1 MRRVAL
7 IVVVGAIAALGGG
20 AAARSAAIPL
30 FPTGIRALDGSGNN
44 LQHPAW
50 GQANTPYLRVAPA
63 NYADGRGAV
72 ASGPSPRYVS
82 NRIFNDVSQNIF
94 SENAV
99 SQWGWTWGQFLD
111 HTFGLAQGG
120 TESAPLG
127 FSKTDPLE
135 GFRNDFGAIDFT
147 RDAIVSGTGATTPRQ
162 QLNTVSSFI
171 DGWNVYGG
179 TTTRLDWLR
188 SGARL
193 LSAPGG
199 YLPLVTARGDASKAP
214 AMNLMGRLMGSPT
227 SAVVAG
233 DVRANENIA
242 LTATHTLF
250 LREHNRIVGL
260 LPRALPDETRFQ
272 IARRIVSA
280 EIQWITYTEWLPS
293 LGIRLSPYRGYNPNA
308 NAALSNE
315 FATVGYRGHSMI
327 HGEFDVSV
335 ADGHYS
341 AAELAALEEQGLDI
355 ESEDG
360 TTKLE
365 VPLNLA
371 FGNPGLL
378 KQVGLGPL
386 AAALAAKRE
395 YRNDEQIDNQLRSV
409 LFQVPGP
416 EVTDPAGCL
425 DGADLPNCF
434 HGVVDLGAIDV
445 QRGRDHGMPSY
456 NALRRAYGLAPRRSF
471 TDVTGEPTDRFLADP
486 KVDKANP
493 IDDPN
498 ILDFVKLLDRKGAV
512 VQPGT
517 EEAEEDVVTAIR
529 RTTLAARLKAVY
541 GSVDKLDAF
550 VGMVSERHLP
560 GTEFGELQYVMWKR
574 QFEALRDGDR
584 YFFAN
589 DPSLPL
595 IRSLFGIDYRKS
607 LADVILL
614 NTELKPTDLQR
625 NVFRAPL
632 D

>member
-1 MRRVAL
+1 MRRAAL
-7 IVVVGAIAALGGG
+7 IVVAGVIAAVGGG
-20 AAARSAAIPL
+20 ASARSAANPL
-30 FPTGIRALDGSGNN
+30 FPTGLRALDGSGNN

-50 GQANTPYLRVAPA
+50 GQANTPYLRLAPA
-63 NYADGRGAV
+63 VYADGKGAPV
-72 ASGPSPRYVS
+72 SGPSPRYVS

-99 SQWGWTWGQFLD
+99 SQWGWTWAQFLD
-111 HTFGLAQGG
+111 HTFGLASGG
-120 TESAPLG
+120 SENAPLG
-127 FSKTDPLE
+127 FSAADALE
-135 GFRNDFGAIDFT
+135 SFRNDFGAIDFV
-147 RDAIVSGTGATTPRQ
+147 RDAFASGTGATTPRQ
-162 QLNTVSSFI
+162 QVNTVSSYI

-179 TTTRLDWLR
+179 TTPRLDWLR
-188 SGARL
+188 KGARL

-199 YLPLVTARGDASKAP
+199 YLPLVTARGNASTAP
-214 AMNLMGRLMGSPT
+214 AMNLMGRLMGSPA

-242 LTATHTLF
+242 LTEVHTLF
-250 LREHNRIVGL
+250 MREHNRIVGL
-260 LPRALPDETRFQ
+260 LPRSLPDETKFQ
-272 IARRIVSA
+272 VARRIVGA

-293 LGIRLSPYRGYNPNA
+293 LGIRLSAYRGYNPA
-308 NAALSNE
+308 VDASLSNE

-341 AAELAALEEQGLDI
+341 TAELAALEAQGVDI

-365 VPLNLA
+365 VPLNIA

-378 KQVGLGPL
+378 RQVGLGPL
-386 AAALAAKRE
+386 AAGLASERE

-416 EVTDPAGCL
+416 DVSDPSGCL
-425 DGADLPNCF
+425 DGQDLPSCF
-434 HGVVDLGAIDV
+434 RGVVDLGAIDV

-456 NALRRAYGLAPRRSF
+456 NDLRRAYGLRPRRSF
-471 TDVTGEPTDRFLADP
+471 TEITGEPSERFSADP
-486 KVDKANP
+486 KIDTANP

-498 ILDFVKLLDRKGAV
+498 ILDFVRLLDRTGAV

-517 EEAEEDVVTAIR
+517 EAAAEDVVTGVR
-529 RTTLAARLKAVY
+529 RTTLAARLKAIY

-550 VGMVSERHLP
+550 VGMVSERHIP

-584 YFFAN
+584 YFFGN
-589 DPSLPL
+589 DPSLGL
-595 IRSLFGIDYRKS
+595 IRQLFGIDYRKS
-607 LADVILL
+607 LRDLILL
-614 NTELKPTDLQR
+614 NTELKPADLQR